1 MCCHVSAFL
10 LPIAYYN
17 KRFFGIQGLLISEAR
32 PRAISTGQLHPLL
45 GFHFQPI
52 YRVVFP
58 GPYQIISVGV
68 LILGWTSRLDA
79 FSAYSS
85 QGGYPALHLA
95 VQLVHQCLV
104 PSGPLVLGRAPLR
117 TPAPAADKDRAVSRR
132 SEPNSRASLM
142 GEQPNPWDLLQPQ
155 DETGRH
161 RGAKRIRRYGLSGPI
176 SLLSPG

>member
-1 MCCHVSAFL
+1 
-10 LPIAYYN
+10 
-17 KRFFGIQGLLISEAR
+17 
-32 PRAISTGQLHPLL
+32 
-45 GFHFQPI
+45 
-52 YRVVFP
+52 
-58 GPYQIISVGV
+58 VGV

-142 GEQPNPWDLLQPQ
+142 GEQPNPWDLLQPRMRRV
-155 DETGRH
+155 DIEVPNGSVDMDSRDPLACYPRVTF
-161 RGAKRIRRYGLSGPI
+161 IR
-176 SLLSPG
+176 